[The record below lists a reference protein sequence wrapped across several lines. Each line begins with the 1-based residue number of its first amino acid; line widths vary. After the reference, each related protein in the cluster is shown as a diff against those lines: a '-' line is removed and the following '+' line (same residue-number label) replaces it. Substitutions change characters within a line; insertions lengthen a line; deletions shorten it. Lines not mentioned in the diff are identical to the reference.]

1 MKEKGAWSDGRG
13 PLGTGGVTMKAARAA
28 AVSAHLEGGAGLE
41 VAGCARTSPHLTVPG
56 LRHKI
61 LNTWR
66 A

>member
-41 VAGCARTSPHLTVPG
+41 GGRLRAHVSPSDRSRPPS
-56 LRHKI
+56 
-61 LNTWR
+61 
-66 A
+66 